1 MSIARIRAGGFIM
14 KVNFVIVLCAV
25 LALGSVFPGAKKQA
39 DSSAAGI
46 GETITVTDLA
56 GRNVVIKTPVK
67 KVSINWTGSG
77 GAFMSMSA
85 LLGKDAGAY
94 ISSWDGQLQD
104 YYFDRWEHYRSAV
117 PGLESIPVIGSID
130 MNDFNLE
137 MLINLKPDLVIWT
150 LGVRQQAMEAVEPA
164 LAKAGIPVVYIDYHA
179 ETTENHSKTTRLLG
193 KIFGK
198 EERAEEIIDFYV
210 KNMNLIESRLGNLKE
225 KPVAY
230 VERAGGGPGE
240 YGNSYPNNYMWG
252 AMVVKAGGTNL
263 AEGRVVNYGP
273 LEPELLITKN
283 PDCVIFTGSHWSNP
297 ESMRM
302 GYLANSEETQRIL
315 GNFIKRPGWDSL
327 AAVKNKRIYAINHG
341 LGREIYDVAA
351 IAFLAKC
358 IHPDIFADLDPM
370 AMLKDY
376 YNRFMP
382 YDISGVWMIQ
392 IE

>member
-1 MSIARIRAGGFIM
+1 
-14 KVNFVIVLCAV
+14 
-25 LALGSVFPGAKKQA
+25 
-39 DSSAAGI
+39 
-46 GETITVTDLA
+46 
-56 GRNVVIKTPVK
+56 
-67 KVSINWTGSG
+67 
-77 GAFMSMSA
+77 
-85 LLGKDAGAY
+85 
-94 ISSWDGQLQD
+94 
-104 YYFDRWEHYRSAV
+104 
-117 PGLESIPVIGSID
+117 

-137 MLINLKPDLVIWT
+137 MLINLKPDAVIWT

-179 ETTENHSKTTRLLG
+179 ETTENHSRTARLLG

-198 EERAEEIIDFYV
+198 EARAEEIIDFYV
-210 KNMNLIESRLGNLKE
+210 KNMNLIENRLANIGE

-273 LEPELLITKN
+273 LEPELVITKN

-302 GYLANSEETQRIL
+302 GYLATNAETQRIL
-315 GNFIKRPGWDSL
+315 RNFIKRPGWDSL
-327 AAVKNKRIYAINHG
+327 DAVKNKRIYAINHG

-351 IAFLAKC
+351 IGFLAKC
-358 IHPDIFADLDPM
+358 IHPDLFADIDPVG
-370 AMLKDY
+370 MLKDY
-376 YNRFMP
+376 YKRFMP
-382 YDISGVWMIQ
+382 YDISGVWMTQIQ
-392 IE
+392 